1 MNHETDGTKQNI
13 NCKINNVFV
22 VATNTA
28 VNHYLK
34 NNQKK
39 SSSMLWLANKHETFT
54 DTHKNHIT

>member
-39 SSSMLWLANKHETFT
+39 KFIHVMASQQT
-54 DTHKNHIT
+54 